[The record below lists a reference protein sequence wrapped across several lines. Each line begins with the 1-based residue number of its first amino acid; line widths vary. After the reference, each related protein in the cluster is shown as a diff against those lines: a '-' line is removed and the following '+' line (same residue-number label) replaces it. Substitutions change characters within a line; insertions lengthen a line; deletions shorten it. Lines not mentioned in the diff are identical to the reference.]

1 MTLNLEV
8 SRKDTLKGEEESSNT
23 SLKNNRKPI
32 KVERERCLWSCEHWA
47 QRAEM
52 QSYQGRKKQQRKTK
66 SEDRLFKQP
75 ENLLIVI
82 ELRCDMGED
91 RF

>member
-1 MTLNLEV
+1 
-8 SRKDTLKGEEESSNT
+8 
-23 SLKNNRKPI
+23 
-32 KVERERCLWSCEHWA
+32 
-47 QRAEM
+47 M